1 MGKYADK
8 IKTAQQNMSPAD
20 IRAAKVARSKER
32 NTTRKAERR
41 LQAEERQSGWASLGV
56 EKQLKVLKG
65 RPGQSKRQVARLTNS
80 DR

>member
-8 IKTAQQNMSPAD
+8 IKEGQKNMTTDA

-32 NTTRKAERR
+32 GNARRAERR
-41 LQAEERQSGWASLGV
+41 RQAEERQVGWASLGV
-56 EKQLKVLKG
+56 EKQLRVLRH
-65 RPGQSKRQVARLTNS
+65 RPGQSKRQVERLTNA